1 MNFTEL
7 KPGTTVEGAE
17 IHAFKSEG
25 KSTKYTYLMAG
36 VHGDEVEGVY
46 ILKELFK
53 WIKENEEL
61 NIPLVVIPILNVDG
75 Y

>member
-25 KSTKYTYLMAG
+25 KSTKYTYLYTIFSFESLYFTYKDKY
-36 VHGDEVEGVY
+36 V
-46 ILKELFK
+46 
-53 WIKENEEL
+53 
-61 NIPLVVIPILNVDG
+61 
-75 Y
+75 